1 MKLISV
7 ASFPFISSI
16 YFVHN
21 NFLNEENFRSFISD
35 EIRTLIVLFTVLFV
49 LLAGAQLPISRVNI
63 GKWSHKVDTMT
74 VKKIQNC
81 IMMKARRV
89 ENLERLLLH

>member
-7 ASFPFISSI
+7 ASFQFISSI

-63 GKWSHKVDTMT
+63 GK
-74 VKKIQNC
+74 
-81 IMMKARRV
+81 
-89 ENLERLLLH
+89 